1 MAGATRTVA
10 HIRPAGLAG
19 AAAPGPFIPPSP
31 AARPLPGTFRPATRR
46 FAFAKLLLPGLMA
59 AALAGCGAG
68 EGLDGAFG
76 AQDVGVATPVAGG
89 TSAGVVNSTTTGA
102 LIVGAGP
109 DQVSY
114 DCPPLTVR
122 TGAASWQVS
131 AGGGLRYQ
139 GTIGRLARECSI
151 VNGMMLVKVGIEGR
165 VLMGDK
171 GAPGQVKVPIRIAVV
186 NEGPSP
192 KTIATKFFA
201 VAVDVPADPGH
212 AAFTVV
218 EDQISFPLLKP
229 DEMERYVI
237 YVGFDP
243 QGTETRER
251 PKPAPSASRPKPK
264 PAPVAS
270 EPAASSGAAASAP
283 ASSSSSSSSSGTKD
297 VFGPPPS
304 GGSTSSGSSSS
315 GGFAP
320 PPSSGGFAPPPSTST
335 FSPPPR

>member
-1 MAGATRTVA
+1 MAGAIRTVA
-10 HIRPAGLAG
+10 QTRTAGMAGPAPDPSFLRSAPRRSLA
-19 AAAPGPFIPPSP
+19 
-31 AARPLPGTFRPATRR
+31 R
-46 FAFAKLLLPGLMA
+46 FLLPGLMA
-59 AALAGCGAG
+59 AALAGCASG

-76 AQDVGVATPVAGG
+76 AQDTGVAGGSRLSTPVAGG

-102 LIVGAGP
+102 LIVGSGP
-109 DQVSY
+109 DQLSY
-114 DCPPLTVR
+114 DCPTLTVR

-139 GTIGRLARECSI
+139 ATIGRLARECSI
-151 VNGMMLVKVGIEGR
+151 ANGMMLVKVGIEGR
-165 VLMGDK
+165 VLMGEK

-192 KTIATKFFA
+192 KTITTKFFA

-218 EDQISFPLLKP
+218 EDQIAFPLLKP

-243 QGTETRER
+243 QGTPEVHER
-251 PKPAPSASRPKPK
+251 PKPAPARPKPK
-264 PAPVAS
+264 PPATASQPAPA
-270 EPAASSGAAASAP
+270 PAAASAP
-283 ASSSSSSSSSGTKD
+283 APASASSSSGSKD

-304 GGSTSSGSSSS
+304 SSSS

-335 FSPPPR
+335 FSPPPQ